1 MQAGLVALTVLAAA
15 ACPISTAISDDD
27 HPDPPLEKATSTD
40 AAVIRATLRHFAT
53 RDESGCFGAAKRTA
67 ILVYPESAGPSYI
80 YLSDAQLLRDTDQER
95 WEVPS
100 WLRKGLRWRNGAK
113 QLSLHGLDLGPAARH
128 WDHEKL
134 KGWDRRWSPPE
145 GYPDVRAMAVLWL
158 PAYSADGRTA
168 VVRFSFGP
176 TPHGATATYLL
187 ARGVGG
193 WRVTR
198 WAFAYYV

>member
-1 MQAGLVALTVLAAA
+1 MQAGLVALIVLAAA
-15 ACPISTAISDDD
+15 HPIGTAVSNDNLL
-27 HPDPPLEKATSTD
+27 DPTREKATPMD
-40 AAVIRATLRHFAT
+40 AAVIRIAMKHFAT
-53 RDESGCFGAAKRTA
+53 RNESGCFGGAKRTA
-67 ILVYPESAGPSYI
+67 ILVYPESAGPSGI
-80 YLSDAQLLRDTDQER
+80 YLSDAQLLGDTDQEK

-113 QLSLHGLDLGPAARH
+113 QLTLHGLDLGPAARH
-128 WDHEKL
+128 WDPEKL
-134 KGWDRRWSPPE
+134 KEWAYPWPPPK

-158 PAYSADGRTA
+158 PAYSSDGRTA

-176 TPHGATATYLL
+176 TAHGATATYLL

-198 WAFAYYV
+198 WAFAFYV